1 MVNAENPY
9 GLLLLMLFADIG
21 DLNPNVDL
29 SWSIKDKLGTTEEVC
44 IILRRYNMRGLSVFS
59 DFRIF

>member
-9 GLLLLMLFADIG
+9 GLLLSMHFADIG

-29 SWSIKDKLGTTEEVC
+29 SWSIKDKLGRIEELC
-44 IILRRYNMRGLSVFS
+44 TILRRYNMRDLSFLS
-59 DFRIF
+59 D